1 MLKNL
6 SKANELIQK
15 YGTLEEF
22 KVSVLEACKQK
33 LITEDEALKGI
44 KKYEE
49 EFLENLESLNIE
61 KPWKMP
67 RATDHIQE
75 QIELIKKQNKIIR
88 DKQSALIGKV
98 IQDVKDLQES
108 LWLGEEDTNIINV
121 LKSFEEKSYQ

>member
-49 EFLENLESLNIE
+49 ELLNAIKDDENLNSKKVVNIE
-61 KPWKMP
+61 DFRK
-67 RATDHIQE
+67 IQE
-75 QIELIKKQNKIIR
+75 NKKREKIIN
-88 DKQSALIGKV
+88 KLLEHAK
-98 IQDVKDLQES
+98 
-108 LWLGEEDTNIINV
+108 N
-121 LKSFEEKSYQ
+121 LKW

>member
-49 EFLENLESLNIE
+49 
-61 KPWKMP
+61 
-67 RATDHIQE
+67 
-75 QIELIKKQNKIIR
+75 
-88 DKQSALIGKV
+88 
-98 IQDVKDLQES
+98 
-108 LWLGEEDTNIINV
+108 
-121 LKSFEEKSYQ
+121 